1 LENASVYE
9 ERQMLARANDA
20 LRECLDAL
28 ASVAELD
35 EFLGQVM
42 AAITRQLG
50 AVSSTFAVVNRE
62 QNTLVVEF
70 VYQGGR
76 VMSPSEARYPEL
88 LRVLSLDEKSF
99 PTFLNSPIAV
109 QRIHDPR
116 WPVREPLRSYLRG
129 LGTKTL
135 LLIALT
141 LADQPGGRLAFC
153 FTEERDFR
161 PEELEIARALAT
173 QASLAIQL
181 TRLAKTARQ
190 SAVLQERNRLA
201 GEIHDVLA
209 QSFAGI
215 SVQLEAA
222 EDETPVREVRLLSRI
237 RQANEMAKFGLAE
250 ARRSLFSLRSTIACE
265 SGFVAALQALVK
277 RSNLA
282 GRLRCEFRSGRV
294 PEERLPARVQHE
306 LLRIAQEAIS
316 NGVRHAKPTVV
327 AVALRWLPPNLI
339 LQVTDNGSGID
350 HDRLEKSE
358 GLGLVNMRARASQLG
373 GTLDIRTAA
382 GQGTTIIVT
391 VPISL

>member
-1 LENASVYE
+1 
-9 ERQMLARANDA
+9 MLARANDA

-141 LADQPGGRLAFC
+141 LADQPGGRLA
-153 FTEERDFR
+153 
-161 PEELEIARALAT
+161 
-173 QASLAIQL
+173 
-181 TRLAKTARQ
+181 
-190 SAVLQERNRLA
+190 
-201 GEIHDVLA
+201 
-209 QSFAGI
+209 
-215 SVQLEAA
+215 
-222 EDETPVREVRLLSRI
+222 
-237 RQANEMAKFGLAE
+237 
-250 ARRSLFSLRSTIACE
+250 
-265 SGFVAALQALVK
+265 
-277 RSNLA
+277 
-282 GRLRCEFRSGRV
+282 
-294 PEERLPARVQHE
+294 
-306 LLRIAQEAIS
+306 
-316 NGVRHAKPTVV
+316 
-327 AVALRWLPPNLI
+327 
-339 LQVTDNGSGID
+339 
-350 HDRLEKSE
+350 
-358 GLGLVNMRARASQLG
+358 
-373 GTLDIRTAA
+373 
-382 GQGTTIIVT
+382 
-391 VPISL
+391 